1 MQVLQ
6 ILQYCNIKMI
16 YVCILYMNSANM
28 NMIIVQRFMYKQFY
42 IILILYKLHIN
53 SISYSK
59 FLQFLMDI
67 NIENGDDDEISN
79 ITTEAVNIM

>member
-1 MQVLQ
+1 
-6 ILQYCNIKMI
+6 
-16 YVCILYMNSANM
+16 
-28 NMIIVQRFMYKQFY
+28 MYKQFY

-59 FLQFLMDI
+59 FLQFLMNI